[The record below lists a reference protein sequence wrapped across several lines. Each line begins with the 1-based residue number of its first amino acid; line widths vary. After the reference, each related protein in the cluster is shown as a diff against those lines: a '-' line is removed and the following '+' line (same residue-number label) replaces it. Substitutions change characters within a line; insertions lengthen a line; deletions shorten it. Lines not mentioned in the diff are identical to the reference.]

1 MRKVKVVLP
10 ATVTNL
16 GPGLNSLAL
25 ALALHV
31 TVEISERSDDVFTV
45 ETSGEGAGFYST
57 GLRHP
62 VVLGLAY
69 IFQKLERA
77 PLGLTIRVDSRIPP
91 ASGLGSEAAFLI
103 AGVIAANNLFGNP
116 FDREMIIALAA
127 EVCRR
132 PDHAVTAIHGGLTS
146 SLLDGESLIYR
157 RLPVQSQQIVVVVPQ
172 IERYEARSIN
182 LERIPLTDALHNLAC
197 LPLVIDALRLG
208 DLTLLGHV
216 LEDRL
221 IAPTRSAA
229 IPGCEHVMTIA
240 KRNGASAVTLSGNGP
255 ALLAFAPAHQ
265 RQLADTMVDAFAS
278 AGVTARAWVVPLDTQ
293 GVVISMAQS

>member
-31 TVEISERSDDVFTV
+31 TVEIIERTDDIFTV
-45 ETSGEGAGFYST
+45 ETSGEGAGYYST

-103 AGVIAANNLFGNP
+103 AGVIGANNLFGNP
-116 FDREMIIALAA
+116 FNRETIVTLAA

-132 PDHAVTAIHGGLTS
+132 PDHAVTAILGGLTQQPAGRRQADLS
-146 SLLDGESLIYR
+146 QPARPVAADGGR
-157 RLPVQSQQIVVVVPQ
+157 RAAN
-172 IERYEARSIN
+172 R
-182 LERIPLTDALHNLAC
+182 
-197 LPLVIDALRLG
+197 ALR
-208 DLTLLGHV
+208 
-216 LEDRL
+216 
-221 IAPTRSAA
+221 SAK
-229 IPGCEHVMTIA
+229 C
-240 KRNGASAVTLSGNGP
+240 
-255 ALLAFAPAHQ
+255 Q
-265 RQLADTMVDAFAS
+265 R
-278 AGVTARAWVVPLDTQ
+278 
-293 GVVISMAQS
+293 